1 MKTRSLLLGFIII
14 LYANATTLA
23 IPTTITVRVK
33 SKDAKFVGTS
43 MGGALITI
51 EDVDTG
57 KLLAK
62 GTTTGT
68 TGNTS
73 TIMKTPITRGMPI
86 SDEKSSKYTAT
97 IDIDEPTLVK
107 VTAYGP
113 LAQRQS
119 ANKVSATQWVI
130 PGKHITGGDAWMMEL
145 PGFVVDIL
153 TPPTHSIYNDLP
165 ETITVTANVTM
176 MCGCP
181 ITPGGLWDANKYKIK
196 ALMKK
201 NGKHAGELSL
211 KYGGKASQF
220 TTPITIEETGVYELI
235 VYAYDPANGNTG
247 LDKVTFIVK

>member
-1 MKTRSLLLGFIII
+1 MRISSIVIGCITIICT
-14 LYANATTLA
+14 ATTSVA

-43 MGGALITI
+43 MGGVLITI

-86 SDEKSSKYTAT
+86 SDEKSSRFITT
-97 IDIDEPTLVK
+97 IDIDEPTLIE

-153 TPPTHSIYNDLP
+153 SPPTHSIYNDTP
-165 ETITVTANVTM
+165 KTITVTANVTM

-181 ITPGGLWDANKYKIK
+181 ITPGGLWDFNKYEIK
-196 ALMKK
+196 ALIKK
-201 NGKHAGELSL
+201 NGKQTGELSL
-211 KYGGKASQF
+211 QYGAKASQF

-247 LDKVTFIVK
+247 LDKVTFVFK

>member
-73 TIMKTPITRGMPI
+73 TIMKTPVIRGMPI
-86 SDEKSSKYTAT
+86 SDEKSSRFTTT
-97 IDIDEPTLVK
+97 IDIDEPTLIE

-153 TPPTHSIYNDLP
+153 SPPTHSSYNDTP
-165 ETITVTANVTM
+165 KIITVTANVTM

-181 ITPGGLWDANKYKIK
+181 LTPEGLWNSNKYEIN
-196 ALMKK
+196 LLLKK
-201 NGKHAGELSL
+201 DGKPAGQFPLQYS
-211 KYGGKASQF
+211 GKPSQF
-220 TTPITIEETGVYELI
+220 ATPLNIEEAGIYELA
-235 VYAYDPANGNTG
+235 VYAYDPTNGNTG
-247 LDKVTFIVK
+247 LNKTTISVK